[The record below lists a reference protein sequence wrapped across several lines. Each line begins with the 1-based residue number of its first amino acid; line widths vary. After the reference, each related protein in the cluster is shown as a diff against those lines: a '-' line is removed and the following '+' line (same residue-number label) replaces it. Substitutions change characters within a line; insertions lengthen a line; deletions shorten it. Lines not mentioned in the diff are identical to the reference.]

1 MSSGISIPI
10 HKDPISRIGNYE
22 ESKAMDVKMKPSQDA
37 GILQRKAST
46 Q

>member
-10 HKDPISRIGNYE
+10 HKDAISRIGNNE

-37 GILQRKAST
+37 GILLHKTST

>member
-10 HKDPISRIGNYE
+10 HKDPISRIGNNE
-22 ESKAMDVKMKPSQDA
+22 ERNAMDVKMKLSQDT
-37 GILQRKAST
+37 GILLHKAST